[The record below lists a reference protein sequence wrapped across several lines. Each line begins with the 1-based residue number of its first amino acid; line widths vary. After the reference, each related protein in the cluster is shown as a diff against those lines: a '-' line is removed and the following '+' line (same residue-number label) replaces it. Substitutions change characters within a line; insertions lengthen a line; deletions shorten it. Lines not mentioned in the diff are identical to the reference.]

1 MIDAPEAPHHH
12 HPAHT
17 GRHWLDISLALS
29 AMFVSVISLVVAV
42 EHGRTM
48 ERLVA
53 ANSWPFLSYGAGTTT
68 TNGIPSIH
76 MHLSNTGVG
85 PAKIESAELIWKG
98 VAYGRDQD
106 FLKACCGFDP
116 AAGMPFD
123 SDLLPHEVLRAGEQI
138 KFLGFTQSA
147 SAAVF
152 AALQRA
158 MVSRDLHLN
167 ICYCSIFD
175 DCWKA
180 DLTLLS
186 LKPDPVQACVQPKLP
201 FDQGILSGNP

>member
-1 MIDAPEAPHHH
+1 M
-12 HPAHT
+12 
-17 GRHWLDISLALS
+17 
-29 AMFVSVISLVVAV
+29 
-42 EHGRTM
+42 
-48 ERLVA
+48 
-53 ANSWPFLSYGAGTTT
+53 
-68 TNGIPSIH
+68 
-76 MHLSNTGVG
+76 
-85 PAKIESAELIWKG
+85 
-98 VAYGRDQD
+98 
-106 FLKACCGFDP
+106 
-116 AAGMPFD
+116 
-123 SDLLPHEVLRAGEQI
+123 LRAGEQI
-138 KFLGFTQSA
+138 KFLGLTQSA